1 MRTSFLAAFFGLSLV
16 ACTGVIGDP
25 GPGGDD
31 DVPGPDCGDSVI
43 NSGETCDDGNNVSG
57 DGCSAACSV
66 EASPALS
73 VVVDNTA
80 VTTELMT
87 ETMLTLTFT
96 ASGGFGG
103 PVTLTG
109 SAVNAANAP
118 ITGWAITFDQ
128 ATVNV
133 PLDGT
138 ATAVATVKIPS
149 ENKGLAGTVKIDA
162 ASSLGT
168 QSATSA
174 FTVLNQLTVQMTLT
188 NGQCVYP
195 DYAKNPGSSV
205 NLTVGSKLRFKNNAA
220 QNITIHMVGGID
232 GLGHQPDPGTAPGQ
246 VFEQTLGSADGTESW
261 WCHDP
266 GDNDV
271 GRTIVARPAQ

>member
-1 MRTSFLAAFFGLSLV
+1 MRTPLLAAFFGLSLV

-25 GPGGDD
+25 GPGGDDD

-73 VVVDNTA
+73 VVVDKTS
-80 VTTELMT
+80 VMTELMT

-96 ASGGFGG
+96 ASGGFSG
-103 PVTLTG
+103 PVTLSG
-109 SAVNAANAP
+109 SAVNASNAP

-128 ATVNV
+128 ASVNV

-149 ENKGLAGTVKIDA
+149 ENKGLAGTIKIDA

-174 FTVLNQLTVQMTLT
+174 VTVLNQVSIPMTLT
-188 NGQCVYP
+188 GGSC
-195 DYAKNPGSSV
+195 NPPPTATFNV
-205 NLTVGSKLRFKNNAA
+205 TIGSKVRWVNK
-220 QNITIHMVGGID
+220 
-232 GLGHQPDPGTAPGQ
+232 
-246 VFEQTLGSADGTESW
+246 SADGIRIHINEPNGLGFTHQDNESPPNGVYEQTVTGSAGTAAW
-261 WCHDP
+261 YCHDRN
-266 GDNDV
+266 NDQ
-271 GRTIVARPAQ
+271 GYRIAAQPAS

>member
-1 MRTSFLAAFFGLSLV
+1 MRTPLLAAFFGLSLV

-31 DVPGPDCGDSVI
+31 DDVPGPNCGDSVI

-73 VVVDNTA
+73 VVVDKAA

-96 ASGGFGG
+96 SSGGFAG

-109 SAVNAANAP
+109 SAVNAASAP
-118 ITGWAITFDQ
+118 IAGWTVTFDQ
-128 ATVNV
+128 ASVDV
-133 PLDGT
+133 PEDGI
-138 ATAVATVKIPS
+138 ATAVATLKIPS
-149 ENKGLAGTVKIDA
+149 ENKGLAGTVKFDA

-168 QSATSA
+168 QSATSTI
-174 FTVLNQLTVQMTLT
+174 TVLNQVTLPMTLNGNGGCVAPVTPQFNLT
-188 NGQCVYP
+188 NG
-195 DYAKNPGSSV
+195 
-205 NLTVGSKLRFKNNAA
+205 SKVRW
-220 QNITIHMVGGID
+220 QNKSAETIRIHID
-232 GLGHQPDPGTAPGQ
+232 GNGTNFDHEPAPGTGAGL
-246 VFEQTLGSADGTESW
+246 VFEQTLTTSTGTAGW
-261 WCHDP
+261 YCHDRE
-266 GDNDV
+266 GDQ
-271 GRTIVARPAQ
+271 GYRIAARAP

>member
-80 VTTELMT
+80 VTTELMS

-96 ASGGFGG
+96 ASGGFSG
-103 PVTLTG
+103 PVNVTA
-109 SAVNAANAP
+109 SATNAQSAP
-118 ITGWAITFDQ
+118 ITGWTITFDQ
-128 ATVNV
+128 ASVNV
-133 PLDGT
+133 PEDGI

-149 ENKGLAGTVKIDA
+149 ENVGLAGTIKFDA

-174 FTVLNQLTVQMTLT
+174 VTILNQVTIPMTLNGNGGCVAPATPQFNIT
-188 NGQCVYP
+188 NGTKVRWQ
-195 DYAKNPGSSV
+195 NQSV
-205 NLTVGSKLRFKNNAA
+205 EAIR
-220 QNITIHMVGGID
+220 IHID
-232 GLGHQPDPGTAPGQ
+232 GGGTNFDHEPAPGTPAGQ
-246 VFEQTLGSADGTESW
+246 VFEQTLTTATGTAGW
-261 WCHDP
+261 YCHDRE
-266 GDNDV
+266 GDQ
-271 GRTIVARPAQ
+271 GYRIAARAAQ